1 MFSSTELSD
10 ALRAVTSSMQTPVII
25 VLLIFVALAV
35 IMIGTLIAE
44 LFTER
49 LRMKAKMPKLADDLR
64 SREQPVEEV
73 IRESGLLKRQRKALT
88 ELISHP
94 DITPAMRESLAVRL
108 LEEERAHYNVIVLI
122 TDLIARLGPMFG
134 LLGTLIPL
142 GPGIIALGRGD
153 TYTLSTSLL
162 TAFDTTAAGLL
173 AAAAAF
179 VTSAVR
185 KRWYANYM
193 SALEMAMECILEVTK
208 EETEDAADRPDAGKE
223 PETDGKNGTEAKKTP
238 ESKNNSNDRKKNTA
252 EKKSGA
258 AEKEREAAENKEES

>member
-1 MFSSTELSD
+1 MFSSTELSN
-10 ALRAVTSSMQTPVII
+10 ALRAVTGAMQSPVII
-25 VLLIFVALAV
+25 ILLVFIALAV
-35 IMIGTLIAE
+35 IMAGTLIAE

-49 LRMKAKMPKLADDLR
+49 LRMKAKMPKLADDLKEGAR
-64 SREQPVEEV
+64 PLEE
-73 IRESGLLKRQRKALT
+73 IIKDSGLLKRQKKALT

-108 LEEERAHYNVIVLI
+108 LEEEKSHYSIIVMI
-122 TDLIARLGPMFG
+122 TDLIARLAPMFG

-179 VTSAVR
+179 LISAIR
-185 KRWYANYM
+185 KKWYANYM
-193 SALEMAMECILEVTK
+193 SALEMSMECILEVTK
-208 EETEDAADRPDAGKE
+208 E
-223 PETDGKNGTEAKKTP
+223 
-238 ESKNNSNDRKKNTA
+238 
-252 EKKSGA
+252 
-258 AEKEREAAENKEES
+258 

>member
-10 ALRAVTSSMQTPVII
+10 ALRAVTSSMQTPVIV

-35 IMIGTLIAE
+35 IMIGTLVAE

-64 SREQPVEEV
+64 SGEKAVEEV
-73 IRESGLLKRQRKALT
+73 IRESGLLKRQKKALT

-94 DITPAMRESLAVRL
+94 DITPVMRESLAVRL
-108 LEEERAHYNVIVLI
+108 LEEERSHYNAIVLL

-179 VTSAVR
+179 VISAVR

-193 SALEMAMECILEVTK
+193 SALEMSMECILEVTK
-208 EETEDAADRPDAGKE
+208 DGGTQTEE
-223 PETDGKNGTEAKKTP
+223 DG
-238 ESKNNSNDRKKNTA
+238 DRK
-252 EKKSGA
+252 
-258 AEKEREAAENKEES
+258 EEVKR